1 MNYENLARLI
11 DGDGP
16 TASEIVG
23 LSEELQQLRDE
34 NARLRDA
41 IAIIEET
48 ISTAKGKK

>member
-41 IAIIEET
+41 IAIIKET
-48 ISTAKGKK
+48 ISALRGNQ

>member
-23 LSEELQQLRDE
+23 LSEELQKLRDE

-48 ISTAKGKK
+48 ISALRGNQ

>member
-16 TASEIVG
+16 TASEIFW
-23 LSEELQQLRDE
+23 LSEELQKLRDE